1 MKSLLSSEGGKLYA
15 YVVVATIVFVIV
27 ATIVLVIVYIL
38 DSQLLHCNKE

>member
-15 YVVVATIVFVIV
+15 YVVVATIV
-27 ATIVLVIVYIL
+27 LVIVYIL